1 MSALFVGY
9 ARCST
14 DQQDLTAQRD
24 GLLVLGVEAE
34 RIYVDHGLTGTNR
47 ERPGLREAL
56 AACRAGD
63 TLVVTKLD
71 RLARSLPDARVIADE
86 LTTRR
91 ISLSL
96 GGSVYDP
103 TDAVAQLLF
112 NVLAMVAEFES
123 DLIRLRT
130 REGMKVAKAKGRLRG
145 VAAQAEPPPR
155 SAPGLSGAQRRVQHR
170 RGRRL
175 VRGRPLDGL
184 PRHRASAG
192 RSARRPGGGDIQ
204 ALTPGHGAGCPVSD
218 TSAGRRR
225 HVSRVRTC
233 APPNVRLMRRSTP
246 TSRARCPLH
255 RE

>member
-1 MSALFVGY
+1 MPISYDEKRIRGRIRRGPAAVAYREEKAVAGGVGY

-24 GLLVLGVEAE
+24 ALLGLGLGLGVEAE

-71 RLARSLPDARVIADE
+71 RLARSLPDARAIADE
-86 LTTRR
+86 LTSRQ

-103 TDAVAQLLF
+103 TDAVGRLLF

-130 REGMKVAKAKGRLRG
+130 VEGIKVAKAKGRLKGKQPKLSRKQEAHLVSLVHSGEYSTLEVAELFG
-145 VAAQAEPPPR
+145 VGRSTVYRAIQRQRTAAKAELTD
-155 SAPGLSGAQRRVQHR
+155 A
-170 RGRRL
+170 
-175 VRGRPLDGL
+175 
-184 PRHRASAG
+184 
-192 RSARRPGGGDIQ
+192 SARR
-204 ALTPGHGAGCPVSD
+204 
-218 TSAGRRR
+218 
-225 HVSRVRTC
+225 
-233 APPNVRLMRRSTP
+233 
-246 TSRARCPLH
+246 
-255 RE
+255 

>member
-1 MSALFVGY
+1 MSALLVGY

-24 GLLVLGVEAE
+24 GLLAMGVEPE

-71 RLARSLPDARVIADE
+71 RLARSLPDARAIADE
-86 LTTRR
+86 LTARQ

-103 TDAVAQLLF
+103 TDAVGRLLF

-130 REGMKVAKAKGRLRG
+130 VEAWRPRLASLVRHQSAELPLAPAVPDLTPHRDAGAWRLR
-145 VAAQAEPPPR
+145 
-155 SAPGLSGAQRRVQHR
+155 
-170 RGRRL
+170 
-175 VRGRPLDGL
+175 
-184 PRHRASAG
+184 
-192 RSARRPGGGDIQ
+192 
-204 ALTPGHGAGCPVSD
+204 
-218 TSAGRRR
+218 
-225 HVSRVRTC
+225 
-233 APPNVRLMRRSTP
+233 
-246 TSRARCPLH
+246 LH
-255 RE
+255 RSQPMEVLAADS